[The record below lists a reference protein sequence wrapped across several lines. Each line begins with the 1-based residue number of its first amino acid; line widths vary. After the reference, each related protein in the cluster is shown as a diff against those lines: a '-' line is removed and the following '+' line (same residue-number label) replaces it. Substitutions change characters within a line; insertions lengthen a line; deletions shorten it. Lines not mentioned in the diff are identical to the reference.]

1 MTLAYEMHEDG
12 TSHQVEVTRQT
23 LSSESVY
30 CIVDDANKNIY
41 VWIGKNSGVR
51 KKFVGAQTASNL
63 RNEQGNGF
71 RVRPEDEGEESA
83 NFLNSL

>member
-1 MTLAYEMHEDG
+1 MTLAYKMHDDG
-12 TSHQVEVTRQT
+12 TSQEVEVNRHS

-30 CIVDDANKNIY
+30 CIIDDANKNIY
-41 VWIGKNSGVR
+41 VWMGRNADVR
-51 KKFVGAQTASNL
+51 KRFVGAQTASNL

-83 NFLNSL
+83 NFLDAV